1 MSPRNDTPR
10 LPADERTT
18 LDHAPT
24 HLANDSMRLAH
35 ERTII
40 RTAITATLPAIG
52 AMVGKFVEV
61 VLHDLERPDASV
73 VYIVNGHVTG
83 RRVGDSLLDGPK
95 DDKAFLAARKELDLV
110 APTPHSVIVGY
121 PTVSPQGVLLRS
133 ATVVFRDAS
142 GAPFLALCMNADVS
156 FPKAALS
163 WFAGFLG
170 DEAGA
175 GGAAAGAVAAPAP
188 APTVPAARDMP
199 QTADLD
205 GLVDSIIRDAIVRH
219 GKPVREMT
227 REEKLAAL
235 EVMAGRGVLMVRGGV
250 AKVAQ
255 ALSVSRYT
263 IYNYLERLRQ
273 REGL

>member
-1 MSPRNDTPR
+1 MSPRTDTPR
-10 LPADERTT
+10 AVADE
-18 LDHAPT
+18 PP
-24 HLANDSMRLAH
+24 LATNDPARLAH
-35 ERTII
+35 ERAII

-110 APTPHSVIVGY
+110 APQPHSVIVGY

-156 FPKAALS
+156 FPQAALS

-170 DEAGA
+170 DDAGA
-175 GGAAAGAVAAPAP
+175 GKAAVPAP
-188 APTVPAARDMP
+188 APSVPAARDMP

-227 REEKLAAL
+227 REEKLDAL